1 MVVQSETGL
10 LAPIHVQKHVEARV
24 SFCSNENCSVV
35 MKSAVKINP
44 AIECPHLDAV
54 KYSVPQPHIRLRETK
69 LEEMKMLGILSPTS
83 CSALLVTAELAGKQ
97 NIPIVV
103 KADFYSLAYS
113 SRFVY
118 YSVFSKKEDYYSK
131 LGRVR
136 VTFDSDLGIWS
147 CECPLSSSTS
157 ICTHQSAT
165 KWYEFQM
172 NPAALQASNK
182 TERTIEPNKL
192 DKIQLEYLLK
202 AHRIPED
209 IEEQYLLESPPPA
222 VLVPIEESCPCCSAE
237 LTELTN
243 QKCTIFGVTNI
254 WKGIQVVM
262 KQCTS
267 CKFIVR
273 YQNYRSG
280 FHNFNNKVMLSLRL
294 CIHLLK
300 GIQFHVNVE
309 SNLKILFDEN
319 VPINNIRNGFTHFC
333 AMRDCTYEFSCL
345 KCGFNPQILI
355 GDGNWANCCKRPVD
369 AIQSS
374 KENCQDRVN
383 CEDSWENIEKEI
395 LGRGLHESANNPFKL
410 DIKYNAVSPWIG
422 KYSRASDYILDTE
435 HKKCSMLKQ
444 TKLKPTKFVVSQEE
458 ILDALHKKDAKSLK
472 VLCNQLG
479 VSCTGSTE
487 DVVNNLHEL
496 CLFKDIYPK
505 LFKRIKKCGGGV
517 VHFRCPHGVCY
528 YFKTLL
534 RHESARDYIDGLLSF
549 KVQPTVFV
557 SDIAAQV
564 AHHGENRKQGMFGPN
579 KGMLYEWNEQNIEK
593 SNNGELLPTEIEFQD
608 TTAHYSLFDKFHM
621 FSKKKDQKKVSA
633 VLGIV

>member
-1 MVVQSETGL
+1 M
-10 LAPIHVQKHVEARV
+10 
-24 SFCSNENCSVV
+24 F
-35 MKSAVKINP
+35 
-44 AIECPHLDAV
+44 
-54 KYSVPQPHIRLRETK
+54 
-69 LEEMKMLGILSPTS
+69 
-83 CSALLVTAELAGKQ
+83 
-97 NIPIVV
+97 
-103 KADFYSLAYS
+103 F
-113 SRFVY
+113 
-118 YSVFSKKEDYYSK
+118 
-131 LGRVR
+131 
-136 VTFDSDLGIWS
+136 
-147 CECPLSSSTS
+147 
-157 ICTHQSAT
+157 
-165 KWYEFQM
+165 
-172 NPAALQASNK
+172 
-182 TERTIEPNKL
+182 RTIEPNNL

-280 FHNFNNKVMLSLRL
+280 FHNFNNKLMLSLRL

-395 LGRGLHESANNPFKL
+395 LGRGLHESANNLFKL

-505 LFKRIKKCGGGV
+505 LFKRIKKCGGI
-517 VHFRCPHGVCY
+517 Y
-528 YFKTLL
+528 K
-534 RHESARDYIDGLLSF
+534 I
-549 KVQPTVFV
+549 
-557 SDIAAQV
+557 
-564 AHHGENRKQGMFGPN
+564 
-579 KGMLYEWNEQNIEK
+579 
-593 SNNGELLPTEIEFQD
+593 
-608 TTAHYSLFDKFHM
+608 
-621 FSKKKDQKKVSA
+621 
-633 VLGIV
+633 

>member
-355 GDGNWANCCKRPVD
+355 GDGNWANCCKDQLMP
-369 AIQSS
+369 
-374 KENCQDRVN
+374 
-383 CEDSWENIEKEI
+383 
-395 LGRGLHESANNPFKL
+395 
-410 DIKYNAVSPWIG
+410 YNLLKKIV
-422 KYSRASDYILDTE
+422 KTE
-435 HKKCSMLKQ
+435 
-444 TKLKPTKFVVSQEE
+444 
-458 ILDALHKKDAKSLK
+458 
-472 VLCNQLG
+472 
-479 VSCTGSTE
+479 
-487 DVVNNLHEL
+487 
-496 CLFKDIYPK
+496 
-505 LFKRIKKCGGGV
+505 
-517 VHFRCPHGVCY
+517 
-528 YFKTLL
+528 
-534 RHESARDYIDGLLSF
+534 
-549 KVQPTVFV
+549 
-557 SDIAAQV
+557 
-564 AHHGENRKQGMFGPN
+564 
-579 KGMLYEWNEQNIEK
+579 
-593 SNNGELLPTEIEFQD
+593 
-608 TTAHYSLFDKFHM
+608 
-621 FSKKKDQKKVSA
+621 
-633 VLGIV
+633 